1 VQSASK
7 SILAR
12 DFEIRPRLFHKV
24 FNRTVENF
32 HAMFTNGG
40 EKRARVANELLQRTA
55 CSPLRG
61 NISFRSTHRTSKMKA
76 LIINADDFG
85 YTRGVNEGIIRAH
98 RDGILTS
105 ATLMANG
112 TAFDDAVERAK
123 ANPTLGVG
131 CHLVLTG
138 GNSVASREKIP
149 SLANREGRLPESL
162 PALVARLSLGSVR
175 TEDME
180 TELRAQLEK
189 ISRAGIELT
198 HVDTHKHTHVHPRV
212 MGAIGRV
219 AREFGIT
226 RVRNP
231 IENFRDSW
239 RTARSEH
246 TGLAMNMAAS
256 CAVRSVGSWFQSIAK
271 KYGLRSPDHFLG
283 LAITG
288 SVSAAALCRLI
299 DTLPDGSTEIMT
311 HPGLCDAEL
320 MSTDTRLNRQR
331 ETELDGLL
339 SADATRLAQTN
350 GVRLISYR
358 ELN

>member
-1 VQSASK
+1 LK
-7 SILAR
+7 
-12 DFEIRPRLFHKV
+12 D
-24 FNRTVENF
+24 
-32 HAMFTNGG
+32 
-40 EKRARVANELLQRTA
+40 
-55 CSPLRG
+55 
-61 NISFRSTHRTSKMKA
+61 

-112 TAFDDAVERAK
+112 AAFEDAVERAK
-123 ANPTLGVG
+123 ANPKLGVG

-138 GNSVASREKIP
+138 GNCVAPREKIP
-149 SLANREGRLPESL
+149 SLADSQGRLPLSL
-162 PALVARLSLGSVR
+162 GALVTRLSLGAIR
-175 TEDME
+175 TADIEA
-180 TELRAQLEK
+180 ELSAQLEK
-189 ISRAGIELT
+189 IRRAGLELT

-212 MGAIGRV
+212 MSAIGRV
-219 AREFGIT
+219 AQRHGIS
-226 RVRNP
+226 RIRNP
-231 IENFRDSW
+231 IEGFHDSW

-246 TGLAMNMAAS
+246 TGLALNMAAS
-256 CAVRSVGSWFQSIAK
+256 TAVRSVGSWFQSTARR
-271 KYGLRSPDHFLG
+271 YNLRSPEHFLG

-299 DTLPDGSTEIMT
+299 ETLPDGRTEIMT
-311 HPGLCDAEL
+311 HPGYCDAEL
-320 MSTDTRLNRQR
+320 RQTDTRLNQQR

-339 SADATRLAQTN
+339 SPEARRLAEAK

>member
-1 VQSASK
+1 
-7 SILAR
+7 
-12 DFEIRPRLFHKV
+12 
-24 FNRTVENF
+24 
-32 HAMFTNGG
+32 
-40 EKRARVANELLQRTA
+40 
-55 CSPLRG
+55 
-61 NISFRSTHRTSKMKA
+61 MKD

-112 TAFDDAVERAK
+112 AAFDDAVERAK
-123 ANPTLGVG
+123 ANPTLAVG

-138 GNSVASREKIP
+138 GHSVAPREKIP
-149 SLANREGRLPESL
+149 SLADHEGCLPKSL
-162 PALVARLSLGSVR
+162 PALIARVSLGGVR
-175 TEDME
+175 AQDME
-180 TELRAQLEK
+180 TEIRAQLEK
-189 ISRAGIELT
+189 IRHAGIELT

-212 MGAIGRV
+212 MGVIGRV

-239 RTARSEH
+239 RTARSER
-246 TGLAMNMAAS
+246 TGLAANMAAS
-256 CAVRSVGSWFQSIAK
+256 CAVRSVGSCFRSIAK

-299 DTLPDGSTEIMT
+299 EALPDGSTEIMT

-320 MSTDTRLNRQR
+320 MSTDTRLNQQR

-339 SADATRLAQTN
+339 SAEARRLAQTS
-350 GVRLISYR
+350 GVRLIGYR

>member
-1 VQSASK
+1 
-7 SILAR
+7 
-12 DFEIRPRLFHKV
+12 
-24 FNRTVENF
+24 
-32 HAMFTNGG
+32 
-40 EKRARVANELLQRTA
+40 
-55 CSPLRG
+55 
-61 NISFRSTHRTSKMKA
+61 MKQ

-112 TAFDDAVERAK
+112 AAFDDAVERAK
-123 ANPTLGVG
+123 ANPKLGVG

-138 GNSVASREKIP
+138 GSSVAPREKIP
-149 SLANREGRLPESL
+149 SLADSQGRLPHSL
-162 PALVARLSLGSVR
+162 GALVTRLSLGAIR
-175 TEDME
+175 TEDIE
-180 TELRAQLEK
+180 RELSAQLEK
-189 ISRAGIELT
+189 IRHAGIELT

-212 MGAIGRV
+212 MSAVGRV
-219 AREFGIT
+219 AQKFGIT

-231 IENFRDSW
+231 IEDARDSW

-246 TGLAMNMAAS
+246 TGLVLNMAAS
-256 CAVRSVGSWFQSIAK
+256 TAVRSVGAWFQSIARRN
-271 KYGLRSPDHFLG
+271 GLRFPEHFLG

-288 SVSAAALCRLI
+288 SVSAAALYRLI
-299 DTLPDGSTEIMT
+299 DTLPDGRTEIMT
-311 HPGLCDAEL
+311 HPGLCDTEL
-320 MSTDTRLNRQR
+320 MTTDTRLNKQR

-339 SADATRLAQTN
+339 SPEARRLAEAK

>member
-1 VQSASK
+1 
-7 SILAR
+7 
-12 DFEIRPRLFHKV
+12 
-24 FNRTVENF
+24 
-32 HAMFTNGG
+32 
-40 EKRARVANELLQRTA
+40 
-55 CSPLRG
+55 
-61 NISFRSTHRTSKMKA
+61 MKA

-85 YTRGVNEGIIRAH
+85 YTHGVNEGIIRAH

-112 TAFDDAVERAK
+112 AAFDDAVERVR
-123 ANPTLGVG
+123 ANPNLGVG

-138 GNSVASREKIP
+138 GNSVAPREEIP
-149 SLANREGRLPESL
+149 SLADREGRLPLSL
-162 PALVARLSLGSVR
+162 RALVTRLSLGSVR
-175 TEDME
+175 TEDIE
-180 TELRAQLEK
+180 TELSAQLEK
-189 ISRAGIELT
+189 IRRAGIELT

-212 MGAIGRV
+212 MAAVGRV
-219 AREFGIT
+219 AGKFGIT

-231 IENFRDSW
+231 IENLRDSW

-246 TGLAMNMAAS
+246 TGIALSMAAS
-256 CAVRSVGSWFQSIAK
+256 CAVSSVGSWFQSTARRYK
-271 KYGLRSPDHFLG
+271 LRSPEHFLG

-299 DTLPDGSTEIMT
+299 DTLPDGHTEIMT

-339 SADATRLAQTN
+339 SPEARRLAEAKA
-350 GVRLISYR
+350 VRLISYR